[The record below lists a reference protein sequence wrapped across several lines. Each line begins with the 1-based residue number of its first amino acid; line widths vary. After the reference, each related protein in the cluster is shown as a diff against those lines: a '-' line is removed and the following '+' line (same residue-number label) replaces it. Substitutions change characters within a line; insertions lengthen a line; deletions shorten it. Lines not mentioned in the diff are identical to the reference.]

1 MAAQAT
7 ATVDLSMDDNTFP
20 SPDVQRPDRPSLTCI
35 LPAYNEAE
43 NLGRL
48 IPELTAYLQRFSDQI
63 ELLVIDDGSRDA
75 TVAVAAALVDEYPVT
90 VLQLSRNFGKE
101 AALSAG
107 IDHAEG
113 EVVLLMDADG
123 QHPLEAID
131 QFFHHWRQGYD
142 MVFGVRDNRADE
154 SAAKRHL
161 TNLFYKV
168 LSRSA
173 EIDIHPDAG
182 DFRLLDRR
190 VVLALRQLPER
201 SRMMKG
207 LYAWV
212 GFPSKAVTFT
222 VAPRMGGTSNFRLRH
237 LSSLALTGFTSFS
250 SAPLRVWML
259 IGAGISVLSL
269 LYAFLIVMR
278 TLLFGSDVP
287 GWPTIAAGIAFL
299 GGIQLFS
306 VGILG
311 EYIARIF
318 SEVKARPLYLV
329 SRRHSFRDRTT
340 ATDTTD
346 DT

>member
-1 MAAQAT
+1 
-7 ATVDLSMDDNTFP
+7 MDDNTLP
-20 SPDVQRPDRPSLTCI
+20 SLEAKRPERPSLTCI
-35 LPAYNEAE
+35 LPAYNEGA
-43 NLGRL
+43 NLNLL
-48 IPELTAYLQRFSDQI
+48 IPRLATYLARFSDQV
-63 ELLVIDDGSRDA
+63 ELLIVDDGSLDDTA
-75 TVAVAAALVDEYPVT
+75 TVATALAEEYPVT
-90 VLQLSRNFGKE
+90 LLQLSRNFGKE

-107 IDHAEG
+107 IDHADG
-113 EVVLLMDADG
+113 EVVMLMDADG
-123 QHPLEAID
+123 QHPLDVID
-131 QFFHHWRQGYD
+131 AFFHHWHEGYD
-142 MVFGVRDNRADE
+142 MVYGVRNGRDDE

-161 TNLFYKV
+161 TNIFYRV
-168 LSRSA
+168 LSCSA

-182 DFRLLDRR
+182 DFRLLDRK
-190 VVLALRQLPER
+190 VILALRQLPER

-212 GFPSKAVTFT
+212 GFPSKAVTFQ

-259 IGAGISVLSL
+259 IGAGVSVLSL
-269 LYAFLIVMR
+269 VYAAFIVLC

-329 SRRHSFRDRTT
+329 GRKVSFRDRQGVRGKS
-340 ATDTTD
+340 D